1 MSRNFKCTFC
11 ENYYLTLNGLSQHL
25 KRCKQTFYSSTEESN
40 EEVSEIISDIND
52 MSLDSE
58 EFQSVLE
65 GLPSSS
71 KTRENPSQDL
81 MNLKS
86 VKKPENPELIEEV
99 LQSQSNEELRNSEF
113 FEEHFRSIEESE
125 IEEPEIEINEFP
137 NEAYTDLM
145 TLVTKHN
152 LNNKAGNAII
162 KFFNKHSNVS
172 VSPLPKNI
180 VVGRRYM
187 DKMNSRLLYHKHSIL
202 SHNNVEYFIHYC
214 PIVNCIENLLSN
226 PEITKHFAYDYEDLT
241 FEGEKSY
248 GEQFTGNWW
257 KTTTL
262 DTLGKSSLH
271 TIYISLG
278 NIPTWR
284 RNKEDAK
291 QLLGYLPIISAKD
304 ETEKKSS
311 EFKILV
317 QPENPELI
325 EEVLQSQSN
334 EELRN
339 SEFFEEH
346 FRSIEESEIEEPE
359 IEINEFPNE
368 AYTDLM
374 TLVTKH
380 NLNNKA
386 GNAIIKFF
394 NKHSNVSVSPLP
406 KNIVVGR
413 RYMDKMNSRLLYHK
427 HSILSH
433 NNVEYFIH
441 YCPIVNCIEN
451 LLSNPEITKHFAY
464 DYEDLTFEGEKS
476 YGEQFTGNWWKT
488 TTLDTLGK
496 SSLHTIYISLGNI
509 PTWRRNKEDAKQLLG
524 YLPII
529 SAKDETEK
537 KSSEF
542 KILVRKTFYNSIKF
556 LLESLFENASIDLKI
571 DGKRIWFYPRIS
583 TVICD
588 WLEACT
594 FSLTYKSSNSN
605 YPCHFCLVSKDNLA
619 NTCLRKNQ
627 AMLRNKENMKKYYDN
642 DTTKEASL
650 EPVYN
655 YFWDIPDLNIY
666 DATVPDRMH
675 HLDLGL
681 YHYQI
686 EFTKELLSK
695 SLIDKFNR
703 RIVEIPRH
711 PGLKIFAGGLQ
722 SIARLTAFEFRD
734 LMKVMV
740 FVVDNLHNKD
750 LSEVYV
756 KWNEMYLLSRLETFK
771 ESDLKIFQKAIDDW
785 ANLFIK
791 LFRNIS
797 GLKFPKLHSWK
808 YHIIDTIRK
817 YGAINRYTT
826 ETYES
831 LHKTY
836 VKIPYRLSNKRDVE
850 TQIMKMINKY
860 NYIQNIVMRYLSM

>member
-11 ENYYLTLNGLSQHL
+11 ENYYSTFNGLSQYL

-40 EEVSEIISDIND
+40 EEVLEIISDIND

-58 EFQSVLE
+58 EFQSVLK

-81 MNLKS
+81 YEFEEYEEYNGDISLIS
-86 VKKPENPELIEEV
+86 QSNIIQDSEIFEEILNFEEPENPELIEEV
-99 LQSQSNEELRNSEF
+99 LQSQSNEELGNSEF
-113 FEEHFRSIEESE
+113 FEERFRSIEESE

-137 NEAYTDLM
+137 NEAYADLM
-145 TLVTKHN
+145 ILVTKYN
-152 LNNKAGNAII
+152 LNNEAGNAII

-187 DKMNSRLLYHKHSIL
+187 DKMNSRLSYHKHSIL

-226 PEITKHFAYDYEDLT
+226 LEITKYFAYDYEDLV
-241 FEGEKSY
+241 KSVNTSIPSVAKVLSIILY
-248 GEQFTGNWW
+248 SDA
-257 KTTTL
+257 TTL

-271 TIYISLG
+271 PIYISLG
-278 NIPTWR
+278 NIPIWR
-284 RNKEDAK
+284 RNKEDVK
-291 QLLGYLPIISAKD
+291 QLLSYLPIISAKD

-311 EFKILV
+311 EFKILA
-317 QPENPELI
+317 
-325 EEVLQSQSN
+325 
-334 EELRN
+334 
-339 SEFFEEH
+339 H
-346 FRSIEESEIEEPE
+346 
-359 IEINEFPNE
+359 
-368 AYTDLM
+368 
-374 TLVTKH
+374 
-380 NLNNKA
+380 
-386 GNAIIKFF
+386 
-394 NKHSNVSVSPLP
+394 
-406 KNIVVGR
+406 
-413 RYMDKMNSRLLYHK
+413 
-427 HSILSH
+427 
-433 NNVEYFIH
+433 
-441 YCPIVNCIEN
+441 
-451 LLSNPEITKHFAY
+451 
-464 DYEDLTFEGEKS
+464 
-476 YGEQFTGNWWKT
+476 
-488 TTLDTLGK
+488 
-496 SSLHTIYISLGNI
+496 
-509 PTWRRNKEDAKQLLG
+509 
-524 YLPII
+524 
-529 SAKDETEK
+529 
-537 KSSEF
+537 
-542 KILVRKTFYNSIKF
+542 KTFHNSIKF
-556 LLESLFENASIDLKI
+556 LLEPLFENASIDLKI
-571 DGKRIWFYPRIS
+571 DDKRIWFYPRIS

-588 WLEACT
+588 WPEACT
-594 FSLTYKSSNSN
+594 FSLTYKSSNLN
-605 YPCHFCLVSKDNLA
+605 YPCHFCLVSKDNLI
-619 NTCLRKNQ
+619 NTCLRKSQ
-627 AMLRNKENMKKYYDN
+627 AVLCNKENMKKYYDN

-695 SLIDKFNR
+695 SSIDKFNR
-703 RIVEIPRH
+703 RIAEIPRH
-711 PGLKIFAGGLQ
+711 PGLKIFARGLQ
-722 SIARLTAFEFRD
+722 SIARLTANEFRD

-740 FVVDNLHNKD
+740 FVVDDLHNKD

-756 KWNEMYLLSRLETFK
+756 KWNEMYLLNRLETFK

-791 LFRNIS
+791 LFQNIS

-808 YHIIDTIRK
+808 YHIINTIRK
-817 YGAINRYTT
+817 YGAINGYIT

-836 VKIPYRLSNKRDVE
+836 VKIPYCLSNKRDVE
-850 TQIMKMINKY
+850 TQIMKIRRAIILQKQMEKKYKTLVFLNYTSKLFDFKFSEASEFCEKQKNNSNLNEKMRKGFTQFFNHLKLDFSKIISTDTQIKIFGSVTLNNSTFLCATNKY
-860 NYIQNIVMRYLSM
+860 YDNPWFSNIAVIMDTDELSNYQLDSGTCYAQTLLVTQIVLLNKSLHLALVQWYDFKSRNIPFVYGCPWLELVEKYNFIEIEAIEEIVHIVPQFDKKNEYFVNKYIF

>member
-11 ENYYLTLNGLSQHL
+11 ENYYSTLNGLSQHL

-81 MNLKS
+81 YEFEECEEYDGDISLISQPNIIQDSEMFEEILNFEE
-86 VKKPENPELIEEV
+86 PENPELIEEV

-113 FEEHFRSIEESE
+113 FEERFRSIEESEIEEPE

-137 NEAYTDLM
+137 NEAYADLM

-152 LNNKAGNAII
+152 LNNKASNAII

-187 DKMNSRLLYHKHSIL
+187 DKMNSRLSYHKHSIL

-257 KTTTL
+257 KSVNASIPSVAKVLSIILYSDATTL

-271 TIYISLG
+271 
-278 NIPTWR
+278 P
-284 RNKEDAK
+284 
-291 QLLGYLPIISAKD
+291 
-304 ETEKKSS
+304 
-311 EFKILV
+311 
-317 QPENPELI
+317 
-325 EEVLQSQSN
+325 
-334 EELRN
+334 
-339 SEFFEEH
+339 
-346 FRSIEESEIEEPE
+346 
-359 IEINEFPNE
+359 
-368 AYTDLM
+368 
-374 TLVTKH
+374 
-380 NLNNKA
+380 
-386 GNAIIKFF
+386 
-394 NKHSNVSVSPLP
+394 
-406 KNIVVGR
+406 
-413 RYMDKMNSRLLYHK
+413 
-427 HSILSH
+427 
-433 NNVEYFIH
+433 
-441 YCPIVNCIEN
+441 
-451 LLSNPEITKHFAY
+451 
-464 DYEDLTFEGEKS
+464 
-476 YGEQFTGNWWKT
+476 
-488 TTLDTLGK
+488 
-496 SSLHTIYISLGNI
+496 IYISLGNI

-542 KILVRKTFYNSIKF
+542 KILVRKTFHNSIKF
-556 LLESLFENASIDLKI
+556 LLEPLFENASIDLKI

-588 WLEACT
+588 WPEACT

-627 AMLRNKENMKKYYDN
+627 AVLRNKENMKKYYDN

-695 SLIDKFNR
+695 SSIDKFNR
-703 RIVEIPRH
+703 RIAEIPRH
-711 PGLKIFAGGLQ
+711 PEESNEEVSEIISDINDMSLDSEEFQSVLEGLPSSSKTRENPSQDLYEFEECEEYDGDISLISQPNIIQDSEMFEEILNFEEPENPELIEEVLQ
-722 SIARLTAFEFRD
+722 SQSNEELRNSEFFEERFRSIEESEIEEPEIEEPEIEINEFPNEAYAD
-734 LMKVMV
+734 LMTLVTKHNLNNKASNAIIKFFNKHSNVSV
-740 FVVDNLHNKD
+740 SPLPKNIVVGRRYMDKMNSRLSYHKHSILSHNNV
-750 LSEVYV
+750 EYFIHYCPIV
-756 KWNEMYLLSRLETFK
+756 NCIENLLSNPEITKHFAYDYEDLTFEGEK
-771 ESDLKIFQKAIDDW
+771 SYGEQFTGNW
-785 ANLFIK
+785 
-791 LFRNIS
+791 
-797 GLKFPKLHSWK
+797 WK
-808 YHIIDTIRK
+808 SVNASIPSVAKVLSIILIGW
-817 YGAINRYTT
+817 YF
-826 ETYES
+826 
-831 LHKTY
+831 
-836 VKIPYRLSNKRDVE
+836 
-850 TQIMKMINKY
+850 
-860 NYIQNIVMRYLSM
+860 

>member
-11 ENYYLTLNGLSQHL
+11 ENYYSTLNELSQHL
-25 KRCKQTFYSSTEESN
+25 KRCKQTFYSSTEKSN

-81 MNLKS
+81 YEFEECEEYDGDISLISQPNIIQDSEMFEEILNFEE
-86 VKKPENPELIEEV
+86 PENPELIEEV

-113 FEEHFRSIEESE
+113 FEERFRSIEESEIEEPE

-137 NEAYTDLM
+137 NEAYADLM

-187 DKMNSRLLYHKHSIL
+187 DKMNSQLSYHKHSIL

-226 PEITKHFAYDYEDLT
+226 PEITKHFSYDYEDLT
-241 FEGEKSY
+241 VEKSY

-257 KTTTL
+257 KSVNASIPSVAKVLSIILYSDATTL

-271 TIYISLG
+271 
-278 NIPTWR
+278 P
-284 RNKEDAK
+284 
-291 QLLGYLPIISAKD
+291 
-304 ETEKKSS
+304 
-311 EFKILV
+311 
-317 QPENPELI
+317 
-325 EEVLQSQSN
+325 
-334 EELRN
+334 
-339 SEFFEEH
+339 
-346 FRSIEESEIEEPE
+346 
-359 IEINEFPNE
+359 
-368 AYTDLM
+368 
-374 TLVTKH
+374 
-380 NLNNKA
+380 
-386 GNAIIKFF
+386 
-394 NKHSNVSVSPLP
+394 
-406 KNIVVGR
+406 
-413 RYMDKMNSRLLYHK
+413 
-427 HSILSH
+427 
-433 NNVEYFIH
+433 
-441 YCPIVNCIEN
+441 
-451 LLSNPEITKHFAY
+451 
-464 DYEDLTFEGEKS
+464 
-476 YGEQFTGNWWKT
+476 
-488 TTLDTLGK
+488 
-496 SSLHTIYISLGNI
+496 IYISLGNI

-542 KILVRKTFYNSIKF
+542 KILVRKTFHNSIKF
-556 LLESLFENASIDLKI
+556 LLEPLFENA
-571 DGKRIWFYPRIS
+571 
-583 TVICD
+583 V
-588 WLEACT
+588 
-594 FSLTYKSSNSN
+594 
-605 YPCHFCLVSKDNLA
+605 
-619 NTCLRKNQ
+619 
-627 AMLRNKENMKKYYDN
+627 LRNKENMKKYYDN
-642 DTTKEASL
+642 NTTKEASL

-666 DATVPDRMH
+666 DATVSDRMH

-686 EFTKELLSK
+686 EFTKKLLSK
-695 SLIDKFNR
+695 SSIDKFNR

-722 SIARLTAFEFRD
+722 SIARLTANEFRD
-734 LMKVMV
+734 LMKVM
-740 FVVDNLHNKD
+740 
-750 LSEVYV
+750 
-756 KWNEMYLLSRLETFK
+756 
-771 ESDLKIFQKAIDDW
+771 KAIDDW

-836 VKIPYRLSNKRDVE
+836 VKIPYHLSNKRDVE
-850 TQIMKMINKY
+850 TQIMKMIRRRAIILQKQMEKKYKTSVPLNYTLKLFDFKFSEASEFCEKQKNNLNLNKKMRKGFTQFFNHLKLDFSKIISTDTQIKIFGSVTLNNSTFLRATNKY
-860 NYIQNIVMRYLSM
+860 YDNPWFSNIAVIMDTDELFNYQSNSGTCYAQYFLRATNKNYDNPWFSNIAVIMDTDELFNYQSNSGTCYAQQIVLPNKSLHLALVQWYDFKSRNTPFVYGCPWLELVEKYNFIEIEAIEEIVHIVPRFDKKNEYFVNKYIF